1 MCLFLGDHRV
11 ILKVKTALGS
21 WKGQIADMVSLQ
33 KYYFTLQIF
42 VGRDKTVFWRSL
54 QLRMKEN

>member
-1 MCLFLGDHRV
+1 MFLGDHRV
-11 ILKVKTALGS
+11 ILKMKTALGS

-33 KYYFTLQIF
+33 TYYFTLQIF

-54 QLRMKEN
+54 